1 MTLIALT
8 TQGGIPTEENKEA
21 NTSMTC
27 CCISSFI
34 QRLIYVPDL
43 MFYLRSAVELRV
55 LLMIS
60 AEL

>member
-1 MTLIALT
+1 MT
-8 TQGGIPTEENKEA
+8 TQGAIPTEENKEA
-21 NTSMTC
+21 NTSMAC

-34 QRLIYVPDL
+34 QRLIYVRDL
-43 MFYLRSAVELRV
+43 MFYLRYSVELRL